1 MFKKMLSVL
10 LVTTLIFGG
19 GTSVR
24 AGELENPEEG
34 FEIDGEF
41 YEALDVTLEMVD
53 APEYLGVGQE
63 VSFDL
68 SITNPNDRA
77 VEHVFT
83 GLGRLNHDEGCFELF
98 TDIEESDAYEIVKD
112 LDANQYDAYIER
124 LGAGETV
131 TVRFTGSVWESWAGQ
146 DVDIIAA
153 TFVQPEAV
161 NGGDFYYI
169 DEQCITASICPWT
182 VEREYTLDGESVDL
196 NDIPSIFPGQELT
209 YSFTVSNVTEV
220 PLEHVWVGC
229 GVYDPEGRISEI
241 IATESDEYAAT
252 ENGAYIAL
260 IEAGEEITVEFAC
273 VIDETW
279 ARAEEIC
286 FVNGVTQTVE
296 EPYDAEA
303 VRYEYFFDANHILE
317 PLKVELKM
325 DAPEQIATGREVTF
339 TASITN
345 PNSFAV
351 NHVFTGLGKWND
363 DKGCFELFTDI
374 EESDEYKIYKDLNK
388 NQYDAYIESID
399 AGKSIKVTFKGVI
412 KDEWAGKKADFVLA
426 TFIQPEAVN
435 SGDFYFIDEQ
445 AITASVYKME
455 SNTNN
460 SINKEEVLA
469 KPVDTI
475 TVVKDEETQNAV
487 KTETVAVVE
496 NILNDKITTD
506 VVDKETSDKIK
517 EAVESGK
524 NITTEL
530 IVDEIKEEQVASI
543 KEEIRVEI
551 EKEATAKLGADTK
564 VQYMDICIMLK
575 AEDSELGTL
584 NKLQEEIAIT
594 IAIPKE
600 IKGENYLYKVIR
612 NHNGEITTLETK
624 DNGDGTITFMTD
636 RFSTYA
642 LAYSQEITEDSN
654 AGSSDAIV
662 QPPKTGD
669 SSMTTIY
676 VLMLACGIMTM
687 TLANKKR
694 ILK

>member
-1 MFKKMLSVL
+1 M
-10 LVTTLIFGG
+10 T
-19 GTSVR
+19 
-24 AGELENPEEG
+24 
-34 FEIDGEF
+34 
-41 YEALDVTLEMVD
+41 
-53 APEYLGVGQE
+53 
-63 VSFDL
+63 FDL
-68 SITNPNDRA
+68 SITNPNERA

-83 GLGRLNHDEGCFELF
+83 GLGRLNYDEGCFELF
-98 TDIEESDAYEIVKD
+98 TDIVESDADEIVTNFD
-112 LDANQYDAYIER
+112 INQYDAYFETIE
-124 LGAGETV
+124 AGETV
-131 TVRFTGSVWESWAGQ
+131 KVRFTGTVWSEWAEQ

-169 DEQCITASICPWT
+169 DEQKVSAHVNYPWEI
-182 VEREYTLDGESVDL
+182 ERSYTLDGEYYADL
-196 NDIPSIFPGQELT
+196 SEIPSILPGQKLS
-209 YSFTVSNVTEV
+209 YSFTVRNVTESA
-220 PLEHVWVGC
+220 LEHVWVGC
-229 GVYDPEGRISEI
+229 GAYDPEGCMSEI
-241 IATESDEYAAT
+241 IATESNKYEAT
-252 ENGAYIAL
+252 ENGAYIASL
-260 IEAGEEITVEFAC
+260 GAGEEVTVEFAC
-273 VIDETW
+273 VIDEAW

-286 FVNGVTQTVE
+286 FVNGVTQTKE
-296 EPYDAEA
+296 KPYDAEPVA
-303 VRYEYFFDANHILE
+303 YQHFFDANHILK
-317 PLKVELKM
+317 PLEVKLEM

-351 NHVFTGLGKWND
+351 NHVFTGLGKWNAEEFKFD
-363 DKGCFELFTDI
+363 LFTDI
-374 EESDEYKIYKDLNK
+374 VSSDEYKIYKDLNK

-412 KDEWAGKKADFVLA
+412 KDEWAGKDVDFVLA

-469 KPVDTI
+469 KPVETI
-475 TVVKDEETQNAV
+475 TIVKDEETQNAV
-487 KTETVAVVE
+487 KTETIAVVE
-496 NILNDKITTD
+496 SILAGEIEKG
-506 VVDKETSDKIK
+506 VVDTETSEKVK
-517 EAVESGK
+517 QAVESGK
-524 NITTEL
+524 SISTEL
-530 IVDEIKEEQVASI
+530 VVDEIKDEAIAGILED
-543 KEEIRVEI
+543 IRLGI
-551 EKEATAKLGADTK
+551 EKEAVAKLGEDTK

-575 AEDSELGTL
+575 TEDSELGTL

-600 IKGENYLYKVIR
+600 IKDENYLYKVIR